1 MKAMSVKY
9 KMLSDKNNIDNDR
22 LYRPAALSELLE
34 AWLAVFE
41 SRRPHRGDGKHNRQS
56 PDTADTYQNWPGM
69 INLSHRFTQ
78 IFTDFIRLTKTEIH
92 TMCFFVAVRTHKNQ
106 DKPLALDAS
115 LLRALDGVAVWKSLS
130 ELRDFRPATSSPYG
144 FRINRKAINRK

>member
-1 MKAMSVKY
+1 MPPFGQRPLVLKEGAVRLSLLVLRACSYKTKSEGRHQGNAPYSSRGLYRFFSILKNKSVSICEICGTPLRMKAMSVKY

-56 PDTADTYQNWPGM
+56 PDTADTYQN
-69 INLSHRFTQ
+69 
-78 IFTDFIRLTKTEIH
+78 
-92 TMCFFVAVRTHKNQ
+92 
-106 DKPLALDAS
+106 
-115 LLRALDGVAVWKSLS
+115 
-130 ELRDFRPATSSPYG
+130 
-144 FRINRKAINRK
+144 